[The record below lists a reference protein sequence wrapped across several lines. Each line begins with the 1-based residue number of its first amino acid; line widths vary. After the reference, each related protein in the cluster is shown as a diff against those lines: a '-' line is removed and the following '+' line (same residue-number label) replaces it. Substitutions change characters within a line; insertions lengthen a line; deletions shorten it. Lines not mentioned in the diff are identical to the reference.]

1 MNLQKIKWGKMDFIS
16 LIIILIPIAL
26 SVFLYN
32 RLPDQLAVHFG
43 INGTAD
49 GYQNKFTFLLSSVLF
64 LIGVPLLLKITR
76 YIDPKNKNYDKFES
90 TYDMFRLILTAFLSV
105 LYITMILFNLGYA
118 VNIQM
123 IVLIGIGLLFMYLGK
138 SMSRIRY
145 NYTMGIRTPWTLA
158 SEDVWQRTHRF
169 AGPLWLIGG
178 IVIIILAFL
187 PGNLASIIML
197 IIVVIIA
204 LVPILYSFIIYKK
217 SE

>member
-1 MNLQKIKWGKMDFIS
+1 MDLIS
-16 LIIILIPIAL
+16 LIIILIPIVL

-32 RLPDQLAVHFG
+32 KLPDQLAVHFG
-43 INGTAD
+43 INGKAD
-49 GYQNKFTFLLSSVLF
+49 GYQGKFTFLLTGVLF

-105 LYITMILFNLGYA
+105 LYITLILFNLGYA

-187 PGNLASIIML
+187 PGNLAFIIML